1 MDLIKRVLL
10 GIALWAPVTVVWA
23 ASPAKSAAK
32 GPDFA
37 REVRP
42 ILSDNCFACH
52 GPDEKG
58 LKAKLRLD
66 RAESA
71 THPAKSGAIAVV
83 PGDTGKSEL
92 MKRVLNT
99 DPDEIMP
106 PPKTKKKLTAAQ
118 IDILRRWI
126 ASGARYDTHWAFE
139 APRRPATPQVKDK
152 KWARNDIDAFVL
164 ARLEK
169 EKLKPSEEADKET
182 LIRRASLDLTG
193 LPPTPAE
200 VDAFVADKS
209 VDAYEKVLARLFKSP
224 RYGEHMARYWM
235 DAARY
240 ADSHGFH
247 IDSERSIW
255 KWRDWVVSAFNQNMP
270 FDQFTVEQL
279 AGDLLPNPTVDQK
292 IASGYVRCNMS
303 TGEGGAIEEE
313 YRVKYAFDRLE
324 TTGTIWMGLTF
335 LCCRCHTHK
344 YDPIQQREYY
354 GLYSFFNNLNEP
366 VMDGNKPNPD
376 PFLRVPS
383 VGQSQRMEELKG
395 WIADGQKKIDEPMP
409 ELDQA
414 QAKWIDHWHEKLSA
428 GWTTLEAVNARS
440 TLTNGASLASLED
453 GSVLASEANPE
464 SDVYELLIKPKP
476 GLIAAL
482 RLETLPHDSL
492 PKKSAGRAD
501 DGRFRLSEI
510 EAELLPP
517 PPVPDSNPTDG
528 PADKPAKPEN
538 EEKEKSGPKEP
549 EKGKEKVAKAPKP
562 TTLKFSQAVADAAE
576 ANFEVAK
583 AIDGKADTGWGV
595 AADAVSKPHTVL
607 FALNEAVKVP
617 PDGQLRV
624 RLRFEA
630 SKSKR
635 AIGHFRLAAAQ
646 NDELVNLLNPPK
658 FEAWK
663 VVGPFKTQG
672 LQHGYTNVFAPEE
685 TIDLKKTYAGV
696 REEIKWNTKAEFAD
710 GKKNL
715 LVQDLH
721 GIHGA
726 YYLYRTLS
734 VPAPRQVE
742 LGLRADDAFKLW
754 VNGKLVAQR
763 AEDKPTDGML
773 RVKLELQKGEN
784 KFLFKVVTV
793 QGAAYFT
800 FDNRFGDADSV
811 PADIAAI
818 LATTKELSTEQA
830 VQTRNYYR
838 REHSPEFKSNFEQV
852 AKWREENEA
861 VDKAIPTTLVAKE
874 MDKARETFLLMRG
887 EYDKKGDRIEP
898 TVPSILSPF
907 PAGAPTNRLGLAQWL
922 IDPAHPLTARVM
934 VNRLWQ
940 QFFGVGLVKTSDDF
954 GIQGEPPTHPQLLD
968 WLATEFVQCGWDVQ
982 RLQRLMLTSATYRQT
997 SKTTPE
1003 MHARDPENRLLARG
1017 ARFRMDGEV
1026 LRDTALFVGGLLVEK
1041 QGGRS
1046 VKPYEPPGLWEAV
1059 SFNNSQKYVQ
1069 DKGEGNYRRSLY
1081 THWKRQS
1088 PPPNMLL
1095 FDAPTREYCVV
1106 RRPRTNTPLQAL
1118 ALLNDPQ
1125 FVEASRGLGF
1135 RMLRDGGDNVRK
1147 KIAYGFRVAIGR
1159 EPSAEEVKVLAR
1171 TFEEEFAEFRNEQA
1185 SAAKFVS
1192 VGENKPTDVDAVE
1205 LAAWTTVAST
1215 ILNLDEAVTKN

>member
-1 MDLIKRVLL
+1 MKRVLL
-10 GIALWAPVTVVWA
+10 SIALMVPAVGWTAAPA
-23 ASPAKSAAK
+23 APGKSAAK
-32 GPDFA
+32 APDFA

-66 RAESA
+66 RMESA
-71 THPAKSGAIAVV
+71 THAAKSGAIAVV
-83 PGDTGKSEL
+83 PGDTAKSEL
-92 MKRVLNT
+92 LKRVVST

-126 ASGARYDTHWAFE
+126 ASGAKYDTHWAFE
-139 APRRPATPQVKDK
+139 APRRPATPEVKDK
-152 KWARNDIDAFVL
+152 KWGRNDIDAFVL

-169 EKLKPSEEADKET
+169 EKLKPSNEADKPT

-200 VDAFVADKS
+200 VDAFLADKS
-209 VDAYEKVLARLFKSP
+209 VDAYEKLIGRLLKSP
-224 RYGEHMARYWM
+224 RYGEHMARYWL

-279 AGDLLPNPTVDQK
+279 AGDLLPNPTTDQK

-313 YRVKYAFDRLE
+313 YRVKYAFDRVE
-324 TTGTIWMGLTF
+324 TTGTIWMGLTM

-383 VGQSQRMEELKG
+383 LGQSQRMEELKVL
-395 WIADGQKKIDEPMP
+395 IADGQKKIDAPMP

-414 QAKWIDHWHEKLSA
+414 QVKWIDSWHEKLSA
-428 GWTTLEAVNARS
+428 GWATLQPVAARS
-440 TLTNGASLASLED
+440 TLTNGAILKTLED
-453 GSVLASEANPE
+453 NTVLASDTNPE
-464 SDVYELLIKPKP
+464 SDVYELTIKPQP

-482 RLETLPHDSL
+482 RLETLPHESL
-492 PKKSAGRAD
+492 PKGSAGRAD
-501 DGRFRLSEI
+501 DGRFRLSEL
-510 EAELLPP
+510 EAEILPP
-517 PPVPDSNPTDG
+517 SEVSTNATEASPEKSAQT
-528 PADKPAKPEN
+528 DKPPEKDK
-538 EEKEKSGPKEP
+538 ESSAEKEKDKD
-549 EKGKEKVAKAPKP
+549 KEKTPKAAKPIP
-562 TTLKFSQAVADAAE
+562 LKFGQAIADAAE

-595 AADAVSKPHTVL
+595 AADAIGKPHTVL
-607 FALNEAVKVP
+607 FTLNEAVKVP

-646 NDELVNLLNPPK
+646 NEELVNLLNPPK

-663 VVGPFKTQG
+663 VIGPFKAHG
-672 LQHGYTNVFAPEE
+672 LQYGYTNSFEPEQ
-685 TIDLKKTYAGV
+685 TVDLKKTYQGV
-696 REEIKWNTKAEFAD
+696 RDEIKWNAKKEFED
-710 GKKNL
+710 GKNNL

-721 GIHGA
+721 GIHGV

-734 VPAPRQVE
+734 VPNARKLDLQ
-742 LGLRADDAFKLW
+742 LRADDAFKLW
-754 VNGKLVAQR
+754 VNEKLVAQR
-763 AEDKPTDGML
+763 AEDKPSNGLL
-773 RVKLELQKGEN
+773 RVVVDLEKGEN
-784 KFLFKVVTV
+784 KFLLKVVTV

-800 FDNRFGDADSV
+800 FDKKIGDADTV

-818 LATTKELSTEQA
+818 LATTKELSTD
-830 VQTRNYYR
+830 QTVKVRNHYR
-838 REHSPEFKSNFEQV
+838 REHSPEFRNDFDQV
-852 AKWREENEA
+852 TKWREENDA

-874 MDKARETFLLMRG
+874 MDKSRETFVLMRG

-898 TVPSILSPF
+898 GVPSILSPY

-922 IDPAHPLTARVM
+922 IDPSHPLTPASSSIASGS
-934 VNRLWQ
+934 NILAW
-940 QFFGVGLVKTSDDF
+940 
-954 GIQGEPPTHPQLLD
+954 D
-968 WLATEFVQCGWDVQ
+968 W
-982 RLQRLMLTSATYRQT
+982 
-997 SKTTPE
+997 
-1003 MHARDPENRLLARG
+1003 
-1017 ARFRMDGEV
+1017 
-1026 LRDTALFVGGLLVEK
+1026 
-1041 QGGRS
+1041 
-1046 VKPYEPPGLWEAV
+1046 
-1059 SFNNSQKYVQ
+1059 
-1069 DKGEGNYRRSLY
+1069 
-1081 THWKRQS
+1081 
-1088 PPPNMLL
+1088 
-1095 FDAPTREYCVV
+1095 
-1106 RRPRTNTPLQAL
+1106 
-1118 ALLNDPQ
+1118 
-1125 FVEASRGLGF
+1125 
-1135 RMLRDGGDNVRK
+1135 
-1147 KIAYGFRVAIGR
+1147 
-1159 EPSAEEVKVLAR
+1159 
-1171 TFEEEFAEFRNEQA
+1171 
-1185 SAAKFVS
+1185 
-1192 VGENKPTDVDAVE
+1192 
-1205 LAAWTTVAST
+1205 
-1215 ILNLDEAVTKN
+1215 